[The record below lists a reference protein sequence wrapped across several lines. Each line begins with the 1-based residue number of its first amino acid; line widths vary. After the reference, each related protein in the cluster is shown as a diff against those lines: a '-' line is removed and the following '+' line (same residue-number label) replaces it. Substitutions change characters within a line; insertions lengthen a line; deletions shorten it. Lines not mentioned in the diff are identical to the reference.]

1 MVEGIGAA
9 RRGATPT
16 TDITPIPATDPTIA
30 AAKGGPE
37 YDSQGVNGVPARHTF
52 ELDWTDQRG
61 YRWTG
66 PFTCDVLTIAQRP
79 QVGLTRARLLN
90 GVSPHL
96 LDPET
101 LDILEMRA
109 HLAVALVKAP
119 DWMKKLG
126 DWRDINLLGAIYKEV
141 ASHERRFWGA
151 DDEGAGSGDGEGP

>member
-9 RRGATPT
+9 RRAKAPS
-16 TDITPIPATDPTIA
+16 TDIEPVPATDPTVA
-30 AAKGGPE
+30 AAKTGPE
-37 YDSQGVNGVPARHTF
+37 YDGEGAGGVSARHTF
-52 ELDWTDQRG
+52 ELDWTDLRG

-66 PFTCDVLTIAQRP
+66 SFTCDVLTIAQRP

-126 DWRDINLLGAIYKEV
+126 DFRDINLLGAIYKEV

-151 DDEGAGSGDGEGP
+151 TDDDSGEGAGEGS